1 MQNLAQRYAGTR
13 GLMLMTLPVL
23 AYFLIFNYIPMLGQ
37 VIAFKNYVISD
48 GIMGSEWVGLQN
60 FERLFASDDF
70 PKALGNTIVLSV
82 LRLFFGFFMPII
94 IALLLNELRIDMYK
108 KGVQTLLYLPHF
120 FSWVI
125 LGGIFLMIFS
135 GSGPMNSFVK
145 MIIDEPIPFLTD
157 DIWFIVILIT
167 TGIWQG
173 MGWGSIIYLAAL
185 TAISPSLYEAAT
197 IDGANRWKQVWHVT
211 IPCLIPT
218 MITLFILSM
227 GGILT
232 AGFDQIYNMYN
243 PLVYD
248 VSDIIDT
255 YVLRRMLNLDLSLA
269 TAAGTFKSVVG
280 LIMVMLTNA
289 IAKKLTNGE
298 QGVY

>member
-1 MQNLAQRYAGTR
+1 MKYQKSKYAGSR
-13 GLMLMTLPVL
+13 SLMMMALPVL
-23 AYFLIFNYIPMLGQ
+23 AFFLLFSYLPMLGQ
-37 VIAFKNYVISD
+37 VVAFKNYVISD
-48 GIMGSEWVGLQN
+48 GIFGSEWVGLDN
-60 FERLFASDDF
+60 FRRLFESDDF
-70 PKALGNTIVLSV
+70 PKALSNTIVLSL
-82 LRLFFGFFMPII
+82 LRLVFGFFMPII
-94 IALLLNELRIDMYK
+94 IALLLNELRIDIYK

-125 LGGIFLMIFS
+125 LGGIFLIIFS
-135 GSGPMNSFVK
+135 GSGPINSLVK
-145 MIIDEPIPFLTD
+145 LVIDKPIPFLSD
-157 DIWFIVILIT
+157 DVWFVFILIT

-185 TAISPSLYEAAT
+185 TGISPQLYEAAT
-197 IDGANRWKQVWHVT
+197 IDGANRWRQTLSIT

-232 AGFDQIYNMYN
+232 AGFDQIYNLYN

-255 YVLRRMLNLDLSLA
+255 YVLRRMLDLDMSLA
-269 TAAGTFKSVVG
+269 TAAGMFKSVVG

-298 QGVY
+298 QGIY